1 MPVAA
6 VFLTRCVMGATLR
19 RVTVVQYLRWLRLW
33 WNPPER
39 SGILRSLAGV
49 QLVQFSE
56 ARAPRLSVVN
66 P

>member
-1 MPVAA
+1 
-6 VFLTRCVMGATLR
+6 MGATLR

-49 QLVQFSE
+49 QLVQFSA